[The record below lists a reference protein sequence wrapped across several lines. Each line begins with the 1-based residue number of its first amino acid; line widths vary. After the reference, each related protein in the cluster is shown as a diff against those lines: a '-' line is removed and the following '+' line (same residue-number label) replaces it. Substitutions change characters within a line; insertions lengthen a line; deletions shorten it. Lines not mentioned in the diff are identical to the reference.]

1 MEKETKKITMK
12 ERVLKY
18 IKDFG
23 SITTFEAFTDLG
35 CTRLS
40 EYIRQ
45 LRLDYDIADE
55 WIKKTNRYGEKV
67 AFKKYFFGTN

>member
-1 MEKETKKITMK
+1 MK
-12 ERVLKY
+12 ERVLQY

-23 SITTFEAFTDLG
+23 SITTFEAFVELG

-45 LRLDYDIADE
+45 IRLEQVVEDKWE
-55 WIKKTNRYGEKV
+55 ETTNRYGEKV
-67 AFKKYFFGTN
+67 RYKKYWLSAIGRDDK